1 MNVYFDGGYF
11 DLDRE
16 GKQLKKNE
24 HVAAW
29 GIVIDSG
36 EMQTEIMGSIKG
48 TGLNGSHEIMAFAET
63 ILWLDSHEV
72 PPAEVVFYGDDQTSI
87 YGALSYNAG
96 WTNTVHYDNLI
107 HKLKWLISA
116 KHLPTEILTKMMP
129 YIEGSRFHK
138 VKGHKRC
145 VNNCRCDYLCKV
157 AYCRRVG
164 KKCHLLDFLSY
175 IAVGFSV
182 WSQGVNT
189 QWYPPTFNE
198 LQGDPT

>member
-1 MNVYFDGGYF
+1 VNVYFDGGYF

-16 GKQLKKNE
+16 GKQLKKKE

-29 GIVIDSG
+29 GIVIDNG
-36 EMQTEIMGSIKG
+36 EMQT
-48 TGLNGSHEIMAFAET
+48 EIMAFAET

-72 PPAEVVFYGDDQTSI
+72 APAEVAFYGDDQTSI

-96 WTNTVHYDNLI
+96 WLNDAHYRNLVG
-107 HKLKWLISA
+107 KLKWLISA
-116 KHLPTEILTKMMP
+116 KHLPAEILTKMMP

-164 KKCHLLDFLSY
+164 KRCNLLDFLTY
-175 IAVGFSV
+175 VNTGFSV
-182 WSQGVNT
+182 WAKGVNT
-189 QWYPPTFNE
+189 QWFPPTFNE
-198 LQGDPT
+198 LSGDPA